1 MTGQSAPLLLTAG
14 EGPWLWRVV
23 RYGLLAGALDNHKTV
38 FSQAAVSQLRGLGSV
53 ISTAEGEWP
62 RAEYSNA
69 AQTFTFSD
77 GEDLTLELAR
87 FDDAGETTALHST
100 TLESGGT
107 VSPLSGRRRWPPNLA
122 RSDCFGTLHEK
133 RRRELPCKPT
143 CGCASPA
150 SPARGTVQTHL
161 RSVHPRRPPSHN
173 SRGSRTRVV

>member
-1 MTGQSAPLLLTAG
+1 MKREFSLSFPSPGTSPTSLPHNQIVDCRSGSVKTTAGAAARAAGMTGQSAPLLLTAG

-69 AQTFTFSD
+69 AQTFTFAD

-87 FDDAGETTALHST
+87 FDDAGEITALH
-100 TLESGGT
+100 
-107 VSPLSGRRRWPPNLA
+107 
-122 RSDCFGTLHEK
+122 
-133 RRRELPCKPT
+133 
-143 CGCASPA
+143 
-150 SPARGTVQTHL
+150 
-161 RSVHPRRPPSHN
+161 
-173 SRGSRTRVV
+173 